1 MLHPAGDLEA
11 LMRAA
16 NGGDATAYR
25 KLLDA
30 LLPRLRVAV
39 RTGLARNGGN
49 ASDVEDVVQETLLAI
64 HLKRH
69 TWDAGQPLLPWVR
82 AVAYHKVI
90 DSLRRRGSAKH
101 VPIEDYMQIVDSP
114 SEAPASGGSVS
125 LELLAFLNPR
135 SRQIVESIT
144 IEGRS
149 AREAGAQLGMSEGAV
164 RVALHRALKDL
175 ARIVKPAA
183 Q

>member
-1 MLHPAGDLEA
+1 MPQHVDDLEA

-16 NGGDATAYR
+16 NGSDATAYR

-30 LLPRLRVAV
+30 LLPPLRAAV
-39 RTGLARNGGN
+39 RTGLLRNGGN

-69 TWDAGQPLLPWVR
+69 TWDPRQPLLPWVR

-90 DSLRRRGSAKH
+90 DFLRQRGSAKH
-101 VPIEDYMQIVDSP
+101 VPIENYMQILDEP
-114 SEAPASGGSVS
+114 SEAPASESSVS
-125 LELLAFLNPR
+125 LELLAFLPPR
-135 SRQIVESIT
+135 SRQIVEAIT
-144 IEGRS
+144 IEGLS
-149 AREAGAQLGMSEGAV
+149 AREAGARLSMSEGAV

-175 ARIVKPAA
+175 ARTVKKGP